1 MILLFVFKMDDGVNE
16 NSPLFQCGLG
26 SLMLT
31 LVAGATP
38 AAAAVEGDR
47 TSYLRQPEAKQ

>member
-47 TSYLRQPEAKQ
+47 TSCLRQPEAKQ